1 MPDQGLPRPDIVFQ
15 LDADID
21 EIKNREGFGDER
33 YETENFQKN
42 VRDNFKKFENFM
54 YWRVIDALQDK
65 DAVHRDIT
73 NQIEALMNEYNRPG
87 DDMMKNHYPYSIGLD
102 LFKVENI

>member
-1 MPDQGLPRPDIVFQ
+1 M
-15 LDADID
+15 
-21 EIKNREGFGDER
+21 
-33 YETENFQKN
+33 NFQKN

-65 DAVHRDIT
+65 DAVHKDIID
-73 NQIEALMNEYNRPG
+73 QIEALMNEYNRPG
-87 DDMMKNHYPYSIGLD
+87 DDMMKNYYPYSIGLD